1 MEASKGNYSPP
12 SRGGVGGGSNML
24 KLKIVSPERVE
35 YEGEVECVKVPGTA
49 GNFEILTDH
58 APIISSL
65 DKGVVEYTLTGGQSE
80 QLPILGGF
88 VAVQKNEVSV
98 CVELK

>member
-1 MEASKGNYSPP
+1 
-12 SRGGVGGGSNML
+12 ML

-35 YEGEVECVKVPGTA
+35 FDGEVESVKVPGVM

-65 DKGVVEYTLTGGQSE
+65 QKGIVEYGGKQLSVMGGVVS
-80 QLPILGGF
+80 
-88 VAVQKNEVSV
+88 VQKNEVSV
-98 CVELK
+98 CVEVES